1 MGSDDSDSDSDF
13 EDTDDEDDWGDLRRR
28 VKNQSPDT
36 PTNQDT
42 TEQSPHDQVKSNNI
56 PISTPKKVERRVE
69 TSLPSPADIIDG
81 LGWIS
86 RKDEKQERE
95 LKQIQDT
102 HAIDFKGGSDY
113 DSEDSEVYE
122 ADGCMGWG
130 LGLILEGRRSVDN
143 ETKMVSKVEDARIRR
158 KEKRMKDDYPPPQS
172 APAKMKSSLI
182 QDKIDIV
189 PPLTHKSDTDRKV
202 NQMKRRKKRKM
213 EI

>member
-69 TSLPSPADIIDG
+69 TSLPSPADIIDE
-81 LGWIS
+81 LGGIS
-86 RKDEKQERE
+86 RKDQKQEKE
-95 LKQIQDT
+95 LEQIQNT
-102 HAIDFKGGSDY
+102 HAIDFKGGPDY

-130 LGLILEGRRSVDN
+130 LGLILEGRSVEN
-143 ETKMVSKVEDARIRR
+143 ETKMVSEVEEARIRR
-158 KEKRMKDDYPPPQS
+158 EEKEERVDPPPQFTDENI
-172 APAKMKSSLI
+172 KSSLVE
-182 QDKIDIV
+182 DKIDIV

-202 NQMKRRKKRKM
+202 NQMKRRKKKKM